1 MLLKPLKLIYRHR
14 VLLKRMCWRDI
25 SSRYRESVLGS
36 IWAVINPL
44 LMLSIYTFVFGFV
57 LKSRW
62 PNQGDSKVL
71 FSLTLFAGLIVHGV
85 FAETANRSTTIIPE
99 NSNYVK
105 KVVFP
110 LEILPLTV
118 LGSAAFH
125 AGVSLCLLL
134 VANVLAGTGW
144 HWSILLLPLVIVPV
158 LLATAGLAWI
168 LASLGVYL
176 RDASQ
181 VVTFAIALLM
191 YLSPVF
197 YPITSFPERY
207 RALLYMNPLTLPIEQ
222 VRDLVILGTNP
233 PWQGIVAVYVVALI
247 VMGLGL
253 WFFERSRVGFADVV

>member
-1 MLLKPLKLIYRHR
+1 MLFRPLELIYRHR

-25 SSRYRESVLGS
+25 SSRYRESILGTV
-36 IWAVINPL
+36 WAVINPL

-62 PNQGDSKVL
+62 PGQGDNKVL
-71 FSLTLFAGLIVHGV
+71 FSITLFAGLIVHGV
-85 FAETANRSTTIIPE
+85 FAETASRSTTIIPE
-99 NSNYVK
+99 NANYVK

-125 AGVSLCLLL
+125 AGISVCLLL
-134 VANVLAGTGW
+134 VANAIVGTGL
-144 HWSILLLPLVIVPV
+144 HWTVVLLPLVIAPV

-181 VVTFAIALLM
+181 IVTFVIALMM

-197 YPITSFPERY
+197 YPITSFPEVY
-207 RALLYMNPLTLPIEQ
+207 RSYLYLNPLTLPIEQ
-222 VRDLVILGTNP
+222 VRELVIRGEIPSWPGL
-233 PWQGIVAVYVVALI
+233 VAIYVIAFI

>member
-1 MLLKPLKLIYRHR
+1 MLHRPLTLIYNHR

-36 IWAVINPL
+36 LWAILNPL

-62 PNQGDSKVL
+62 PGQGDNKVL
-71 FSLTLFAGLIVHGV
+71 FSLTLFAGLIIHGV
-85 FAETANRSTTIIPE
+85 FAETASRSTSVISE
-99 NSNYVK
+99 NANYVK

-125 AGVSLCLLL
+125 AGLSLCLLV
-134 VANVLAGTGW
+134 VANALIGTGL
-144 HWSILLLPLVIVPV
+144 HWTVVLVPV
-158 LLATAGLAWI
+158 IAVPILLATSGMAWI

-181 VVTFAIALLM
+181 IVTFVVALLM

-197 YPITSFPERY
+197 YPLASFPERY
-207 RALLYMNPLTLPIEQ
+207 RPLLYLNPLTLPIEQ
-222 VRDLVILGTNP
+222 LRDLVIRGEVPSLVG
-233 PWQGIVAVYVVALI
+233 VAAVYGVAIL
-247 VMGLGL
+247 VTGMGL

>member
-1 MLLKPLKLIYRHR
+1 MLLRPLQLIYRYR

-25 SSRYRESVLGS
+25 SSRYRESILGS

-62 PNQGDSKVL
+62 PGQGDNKML
-71 FSLTLFAGLIVHGV
+71 FSVTLFAGLIVHGV
-85 FAETANRSTTIIPE
+85 FAETASRSTTIIPE
-99 NSNYVK
+99 NANYVK

-118 LGSAAFH
+118 LGSSAFH

-134 VANVLAGTGW
+134 VANALVGTGL
-144 HWSILLLPLVIVPV
+144 HWTIVLLPIVIAPI

-181 VVTFAIALLM
+181 IVTFVVALMM

-197 YPITSFPERY
+197 YPLTSFPERY
-207 RALLYMNPLTLPIEQ
+207 RWLLYLNPLTLPIEQ
-222 VRDLVILGTNP
+222 VRDLVIRGVSP
-233 PWQGIVAVYVVALI
+233 SWAGVAVIYVIALV
-247 VMGLGL
+247 VMGGGL